1 MSTQSR
7 LTEGV
12 TLRLELPATLPS
24 MLYDE
29 SKIERVLANLMD
41 NAFKYTP
48 KNGEICI
55 AATPGATDV
64 QVSVTDAGPGIPEAE
79 RQRIFERFTQ
89 VQGDAVARRRGFG
102 LGLTFC
108 KLAVEAHG
116 GAIWVE
122 PGPGGVGA
130 RFIFTL
136 PFAPPGMVAAGS
148 PEKDAA

>member
-48 KNGEICI
+48 RNGEICI

-136 PFAPPGMVAAGS
+136 PFAPPGVGLEA
-148 PEKDAA
+148 PQEKDAA